1 MRVSTELMVADQHPY
16 LFYEAEYLPLMM
28 IESLCLSESQRA
40 RARVGVGV
48 CAGDFWQ
55 VLGTFMT
62 C

>member
-1 MRVSTELMVADQHPY
+1 MADQHPY

-28 IESLCLSESQRA
+28 IESLGLSESQRA

-55 VLGTFMT
+55 VLGTFRT